1 MAFVQEFYGL
11 KVDLKKIVYSF
22 SSDFLVDENY
32 CVVSELRTDVLVP
45 YPGSTGCI
53 DRGDSFFTTWHAAKG
68 FEEVVGRTETDRQ
81 AYKVSNHSQTPF
93 SETRIFMERYG
104 RGVRAD
110 GIKLN
115 ALPIHPFLLSR
126 GLEFLLEYERKR
138 YWIVA
143 KQFGQ
148 FSDEKGTFR
157 ETEIRL
163 ESNRPGKN
171 EPLVLHERLTDGALI
186 QSLEDDVKWAFWSS
200 MKLLTEIGYSFEEKR
215 VDELLHDA
223 SWGDW

>member
-1 MAFVQEFYGL
+1 M
-11 KVDLKKIVYSF
+11 
-22 SSDFLVDENY
+22 
-32 CVVSELRTDVLVP
+32 
-45 YPGSTGCI
+45 
-53 DRGDSFFTTWHAAKG
+53 
-68 FEEVVGRTETDRQ
+68 
-81 AYKVSNHSQTPF
+81 
-93 SETRIFMERYG
+93 
-104 RGVRAD
+104 
-110 GIKLN
+110 
-115 ALPIHPFLLSR
+115 
-126 GLEFLLEYERKR
+126 EFLLEYERKR

-186 QSLEDDVKWAFWSS
+186 QSLEDDVKWACWSS